1 MNGTLGQAG
10 LNVLKNVIGA
20 YNIEEVQRRRMKK
33 MVANAQKDVSLVKFD
48 WLRSNFFF
56 FITQYLNTF
65 TNFWFDLIDSAI
77 TLAHC
82 PHDYRYA
89 YLDGK
94 YCCQVKQERPAGK
107 LGTPAREI
115 VDGTCDGRDFNRQSK
130 CCKLKSI
137 RCPEGTSCY
146 DYLGNTWII
155 CLSLLLQ
162 FNCFAYFFPFLRKLY
177 TVGF

>member
-1 MNGTLGQAG
+1 MIHWYSQNFQDIYLS
-10 LNVLKNVIGA
+10 LLK
-20 YNIEEVQRRRMKK
+20 
-33 MVANAQKDVSLVKFD
+33 
-48 WLRSNFFF
+48 LRSKFF

-65 TNFWFDLIDSAI
+65 KNFWFDLIDSAI

-146 DYLGNTWII
+146 DYLGNIWIV
-155 CLSLLLQ
+155 CLSFLLQ
-162 FNCFAYFFPFLRKLY
+162 FNCFVFFFLFWESY
-177 TVGF
+177 TPWDSRSLKRL